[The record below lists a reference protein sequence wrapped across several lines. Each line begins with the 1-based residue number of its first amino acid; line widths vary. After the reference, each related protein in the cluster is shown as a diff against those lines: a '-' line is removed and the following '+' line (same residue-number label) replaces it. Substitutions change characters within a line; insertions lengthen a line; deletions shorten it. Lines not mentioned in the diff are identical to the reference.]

1 LIRALFTAATG
12 MQAQQINIDV
22 IANNLANV
30 STVGFKKHRADF
42 QELLY
47 ETIVPAGAPSAQGTE
62 IPTGLQIGT
71 GVRPIAT
78 QKIFTEGEF
87 KRTDNELDM
96 AIEGEGFFVVTRPN
110 GETAYTRSGA
120 FKLNSSGQ
128 VVTSEG
134 FLLSPNITIPTTALK
149 VTLGT
154 DGTVSVINAGTT
166 TPTQVGQITLARF
179 PNPAGLSSLG
189 KNLFAETVAS
199 GAATTGTPG
208 LTGIGTLVQGFLEN
222 SNVSV
227 VDELVHLIEAQRAYE
242 INSKAI
248 QTSDEML
255 QVVGN
260 LKR

>member
-1 LIRALFTAATG
+1 MIRALFTAATG

-47 ETIVPAGAPSAQGTE
+47 ETIIPPGSPSAQGNQ

-71 GVRPIAT
+71 GVRPAAT

-87 KRTDNELDM
+87 KRTDNELDL
-96 AIEGEGFFVVTRPN
+96 AVEGEGFFVITRPS

-120 FKLNSSGQ
+120 FKLDSTGRL
-128 VVTSEG
+128 VTSEG

-149 VTLGT
+149 ITVGT
-154 DGTVSVINAGTT
+154 DGTVSVLTAGAT
-166 TPTQVGQITLARF
+166 TPTQAGQITLARF
-179 PNPAGLSSLG
+179 PNPGGLNSLG
-189 KNLFAETVAS
+189 RNLFGETVAS
-199 GAATTGTPG
+199 GAPTTGNPG
-208 LTGIGTLVQGFLEN
+208 VNGLGTLVQGFLEN

-227 VDELVHLIEAQRAYE
+227 VDELVALIEAQRAYE

-255 QVVGN
+255 QVVAN

>member
-1 LIRALFTAATG
+1 

>member
-1 LIRALFTAATG
+1 MIRALFSAATG

-30 STVGFKKHRADF
+30 STVGYKKHRADF

-47 ETIVPAGAPSAQGTE
+47 ETIIPPGSPSAQGNQ

-71 GVRPIAT
+71 GVRPAAT

-96 AIEGEGFFVVTRPN
+96 AIEGEGFFVITRPN
-110 GETAYTRSGA
+110 GDTAYTRSGA
-120 FKLNSSGQ
+120 FKLNSTGQ
-128 VVTSEG
+128 LVTSEG
-134 FLLSPNITIPTTALK
+134 FLLSPNISIPTSALK
-149 VTLGT
+149 INIGT
-154 DGTVSVINAGTT
+154 DGTVSVLTAGSTT
-166 TPTQVGQITLARF
+166 ATQAGQITLARF
-179 PNPAGLSSLG
+179 PNAAGLNSLG
-189 KNLFAETVAS
+189 RNLYGETVAS
-199 GAATTGTPG
+199 GAPTAGNAGVNG
-208 LTGIGTLVQGFLEN
+208 LGTLVQGFLEN

-227 VDELVHLIEAQRAYE
+227 VDELVSLIEAQRAYE

-255 QVVGN
+255 QVVNN

>member
-1 LIRALFTAATG
+1 MIRALFTAATG